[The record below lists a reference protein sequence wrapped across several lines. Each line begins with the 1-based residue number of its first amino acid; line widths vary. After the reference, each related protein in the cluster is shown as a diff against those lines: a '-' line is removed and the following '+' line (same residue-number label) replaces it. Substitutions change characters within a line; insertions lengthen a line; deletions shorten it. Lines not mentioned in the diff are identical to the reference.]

1 MREQCSANFVAM
13 DSMNLWIDIARDS
26 LVQTISGVDCVIL
39 NDAVLGP
46 AVVAAFELRGAD
58 ADALLQLTA
67 VERVIAADLVRGLSN
82 REIAARR
89 NRSERTVA
97 NQVAS
102 ILAKLRASSRRA
114 LAVRLARPTL
124 ASPKNF

>member
-1 MREQCSANFVAM
+1 MAVPQ
-13 DSMNLWIDIARDS
+13 D
-26 LVQTISGVDCVIL
+26 LVLVGHVTGAYGI
-39 NDAVLGP
+39 
-46 AVVAAFELRGAD
+46 RGWVRIRPYSSD